1 MQNICQSGY
10 IHDSGASWGSKWYL
24 LLQKQVQG
32 RALPHTGVWVGC
44 RCREPDGVVLK
55 PEQSLMYSQATCQ
68 YLQSKEQQLCWG
80 LIFCL
85 VIVATRSVCPHRTQG
100 LQAEPLL
107 FFRVW
112 ILLPFSAI
120 SLTFIF
126 STYNEM
132 YFSTGLFF
140 NRLYCSSPH
149 ANFFWTQ
156 SYIYIHHQ
164 QNGVVERKILAQKL
178 KFTKN
183 PQIEGH
189 QQN

>member
-1 MQNICQSGY
+1 
-10 IHDSGASWGSKWYL
+10 
-24 LLQKQVQG
+24 
-32 RALPHTGVWVGC
+32 
-44 RCREPDGVVLK
+44 
-55 PEQSLMYSQATCQ
+55 MYSQATCQ

-149 ANFFWTQ
+149 ANFFLDT
-156 SYIYIHHQ
+156 IIHIHTSSTKWCC
-164 QNGVVERKILAQKL
+164 RKRNLGTETKVYQKSPNRRVINRINSEL
-178 KFTKN
+178 QGTDFSHTVWKELFL
-183 PQIEGH
+183 
-189 QQN
+189 